1 MIYLSHDQITFVF
14 EAILGMLPRAA
25 DLALLDLLGCDTDT
39 VADYIWDHML
49 GEPDSPTRDDVLAQ
63 IQTLIEEP
71 QP

>member
-1 MIYLSHDQITFVF
+1 MIHLSHDQITLIF
-14 EAILGMLPRAA
+14 ETIFSMRPRAA
-25 DLALLDLLGCDTDT
+25 DLAMLDLLGRDPDT

-49 GEPDSPTRDDVLAQ
+49 GEPDSPTRDEVLAR

>member
-1 MIYLSHDQITFVF
+1 MTPDQITLVF

-25 DLALLDLLGCDTDT
+25 DLAMLNLLGCDPDT

-49 GEPDSPTRDDVLAQ
+49 GEPDSPTRDDVLAR